1 MCDCCFGDL
10 FMINASH
17 RHSTLLSTLVKSRIR
32 NNKNCKLHVLL
43 YFLFFSSAIL
53 YFCGW
58 PSPSVTTSHLH
69 ISRFCRSGVRAWCK
83 TDADIAPVLQNWAVF
98 LVYGQNQL
106 NNRIIESGLE
116 TDLNLTSAHFSR
128 IQHNTLSQAVR
139 GMIFAKTHFG
149 RHRNYMTLQLSV
161 QLPDKPSTVIVVTTK
176 INLSTLKGG
185 NLVSLFAADY
195 V

>member
-10 FMINASH
+10 FMINALNS
-17 RHSTLLSTLVKSRIR
+17 HSTLLSTLDKSRIGI
-32 NNKNCKLHVLL
+32 NNTLHFLL
-43 YFLFFSSAIL
+43 YFSIFSSINRIWIL
-53 YFCGW
+53 YFGGW
-58 PSPSVTTSHLH
+58 PSVTTSHLH
-69 ISRFCRSGVRAWCK
+69 ISCFCRSGVKAWCK

-116 TDLNLTSAHFSR
+116 TDLNLTSAHFSLIR
-128 IQHNTLSQAVR
+128 HNTLSQAVR

-149 RHRNYMTLQLSV
+149 RHRNYMTLQLSE